1 MKKGQIE
8 TMGLV
13 IIVILLVFI
22 AIFALSFMIKPKP
35 LNEDLLK
42 VKTDAL
48 RSSVLKTTLCNR
60 IDVKK
65 ELENLLDGY
74 SECNY
79 NMDDV
84 IKSIIENSLEPNE
97 GYSFKAG
104 SLVDL
109 NTCSGR
115 DKITAVQ
122 QNIGDGENVEVA
134 LCRR

>member
-1 MKKGQIE
+1 
-8 TMGLV
+8 
-13 IIVILLVFI
+13 
-22 AIFALSFMIKPKP
+22 
-35 LNEDLLK
+35 
-42 VKTDAL
+42 
-48 RSSVLKTTLCNR
+48 
-60 IDVKK
+60 
-65 ELENLLDGY
+65 
-74 SECNY
+74 
-79 NMDDV
+79 MDDV